1 MLGSAY
7 RWAGQALFSGS
18 FVESSFFPI
27 RPDVMLIPMCIA
39 QRTRAWY
46 FAAVATVGSVIG
58 GVFHRCKLLGL
69 R

>member
-7 RWAGQALFSGS
+7 RWASPALFCVS